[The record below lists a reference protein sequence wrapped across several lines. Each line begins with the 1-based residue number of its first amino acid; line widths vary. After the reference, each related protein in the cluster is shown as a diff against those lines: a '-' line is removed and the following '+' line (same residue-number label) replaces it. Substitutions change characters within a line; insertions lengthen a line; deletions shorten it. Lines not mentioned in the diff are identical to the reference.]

1 MGFDTFIDGLS
12 GRRLIDTLGAKVLF
26 AGRFTVAQLW
36 LYDRV
41 KFNSGTSFFSV
52 RPSHIRGEFPSCFF

>member
-1 MGFDTFIDGLS
+1 MGFDTFMEGLR

-26 AGRFTVAQLW
+26 AGRFAFAQLW

-41 KFNSGTSFFSV
+41 KFNSGTSLFSV
-52 RPSHIRGEFPSCFF
+52 RPSHIRGEFTSCFF